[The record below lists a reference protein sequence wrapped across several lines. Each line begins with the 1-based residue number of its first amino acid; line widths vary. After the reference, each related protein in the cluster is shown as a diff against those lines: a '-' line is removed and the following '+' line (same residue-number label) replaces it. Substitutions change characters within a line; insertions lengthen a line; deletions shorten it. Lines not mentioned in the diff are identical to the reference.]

1 MVQQIEKK
9 YGDQLTFTWIDI
21 AVYQESEGA
30 ELNKTAAAMKVQT
43 APALVLFDGKQKLVQ
58 TWMGELNQAEVSK
71 AIEQVVK

>member
-21 AVYQESEGA
+21 ALYQESEK
-30 ELNKTAAAMKVQT
+30 EQLNKIAADMKVQT
-43 APALVLFDGKQKLVQ
+43 APALVLFDRKQRLVQ

-71 AIEQVVK
+71 AIEEVVK